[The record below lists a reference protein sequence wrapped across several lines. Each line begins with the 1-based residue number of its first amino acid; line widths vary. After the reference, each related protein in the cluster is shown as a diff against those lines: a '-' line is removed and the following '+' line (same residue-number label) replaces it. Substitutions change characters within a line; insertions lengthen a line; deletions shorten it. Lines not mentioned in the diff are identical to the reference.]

1 MRMPT
6 REAQTLYDEL
16 EKEVVAGALLGD
28 STLRDFLEENK
39 DDVLDLVLAHI
50 MSHPEG
56 DFMEMIKPRLGKFC
70 VKRAE
75 QIMRNF
81 IREDSAPMRRARK

>member
-16 EKEVVAGALLGD
+16 EKEVIAGALLGD

-50 MSHPEG
+50 MSNPEG
-56 DFMEMIKPRLGKFC
+56 DFMETIKPKLKKFC
-70 VKRAE
+70 VTRAE
-75 QIMRNF
+75 EIMRTF
-81 IREDSAPMRRARK
+81 IQEDSALMRRARK